1 MDKRSR
7 TSPDGDP
14 RATGASDC
22 YLAEVVR
29 QRARPSAA
37 DESVSRPGV
46 GQEWDGQERR
56 SDEVSC
62 FDPYLVGLARGGRSS
77 S

>member
-1 MDKRSR
+1 MGRRSR

-22 YLAEVVR
+22 YLADVAR
-29 QRARPSAA
+29 QRRAGANESASCSG
-37 DESVSRPGV
+37 SVI
-46 GQEWDGQERR
+46 QDWDGQERR
-56 SDEVSC
+56 SEEVSC

-77 S
+77 P

>member
-1 MDKRSR
+1 MDRRSR

-22 YLAEVVR
+22 YLADVVR
-29 QRARPSAA
+29 QRPSGA
-37 DESVSRPGV
+37 DESASCPGV
-46 GQEWDGQERR
+46 VQEWDGQERR

-62 FDPYLVGLARGGRSS
+62 FDPYLVELARGRRSS